1 MKHDYPAACAYLGRV
16 RDAERHVEWL
26 RERVANLR
34 MLLTDTSVRL
44 TDMPHSNSPG
54 LQKHETLH
62 AEIDEMDREIA
73 AAETG
78 DHFRSQH
85 DADPAEG
92 PPGAARADPVL
103 SGAETV
109 DRGCGENAVQHCA
122 DLSVP
127 GRGAGGIRSAAE
139 IGGLIPEQ
147 TKRDTPMAEVSFF
160 LPEKDLPDGNA
171 GSSQFDSP

>member
-44 TDMPHSNSPG
+44 TDMPHSDSPG

-73 AAETG
+73 AAEAAKQETISEVSMMLTRLQDPLG
-78 DHFRSQH
+78 QRALILYSLEQKRWIEVAEKMQFSIAQTYRFR
-85 DADPAEG
+85 DAGLAELE
-92 PPGAARADPVL
+92 AVL
-103 SGAETV
+103 
-109 DRGCGENAVQHCA
+109 
-122 DLSVP
+122 
-127 GRGAGGIRSAAE
+127 RSAA
-139 IGGLIPEQ
+139 
-147 TKRDTPMAEVSFF
+147 
-160 LPEKDLPDGNA
+160 
-171 GSSQFDSP
+171 